1 MSPRQQRNPA
11 GAQPGP
17 ASAPASAGVHLKDQM
32 DDSVQIHCVRC
43 KSTFR
48 DRAMRLQPGYARQ
61 CPSCE
66 VVIFFEESSSDKNVK
81 RALLTARRLRRV
93 LREHDEIKLAAR
105 QPPVYD
111 RTS

>member
-1 MSPRQQRNPA
+1 
-11 GAQPGP
+11 
-17 ASAPASAGVHLKDQM
+17 
-32 DDSVQIHCVRC
+32 
-43 KSTFR
+43 
-48 DRAMRLQPGYARQ
+48 MRLQPGYARQ

-93 LREHDEIKLAAR
+93 LREHDEIKSAAR